1 MELLK
6 ELKGEKMIE
15 LKNNDLKK
23 ITAGAISGWAIAGI
37 IAGITFLVGIFDGYT
52 RPFNC
57 R

>member
-1 MELLK
+1 
-6 ELKGEKMIE
+6 MIE

-23 ITAGAISGWAIAGI
+23 IKAGAISGWTIAGI
-37 IAGITFLVGIFDGYT
+37 IAGITFLAGLFDGYT